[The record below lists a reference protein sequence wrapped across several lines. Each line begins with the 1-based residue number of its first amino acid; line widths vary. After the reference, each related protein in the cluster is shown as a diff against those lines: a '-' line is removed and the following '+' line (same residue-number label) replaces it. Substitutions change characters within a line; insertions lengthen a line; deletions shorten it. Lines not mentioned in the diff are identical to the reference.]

1 MKTKATDS
9 LRKGISK
16 AALLCSLAL
25 IFTPAAASA
34 DPMVSVTDGSTNE
47 YNTDYTIDVPQNM
60 VGTPAVD
67 IGGLNGGTVRF
78 KNNLTINNDTPM
90 GSLMQPQGIQVN
102 LQNTSGNAFVEVLG
116 KAIINT
122 REVAVRADAYNG
134 ASYSAEIR
142 LGDGSEINSAN
153 NVAVSAHRSGL
164 IAVGDGAKITGNSY
178 GATVATIVASSGG
191 KVEIGNDAEIGQT
204 ATNYSANRITLL
216 SYNNAPGFPTGYIR
230 VGDNSRIYSLGT
242 GEGSS
247 AVVTGWVLNLNNVV
261 TAYSGN
267 IEIGKNANISAIG
280 DEAFTVW
287 SRHEDSSI
295 TIGENSLITAS
306 GNDAAAVRAG
316 IRMGYYDYNSAL
328 KYNYIGGGL
337 IDIGEN
343 STVKTTGSDS
353 YGLDSRYNGSHI
365 LLHDNS
371 IISTVGEKAY
381 GATASSGGEIT
392 LGDVFVSTSGK
403 SALGLLAGGY
413 VDTSSGYPSA
423 VDAGVIN
430 ADNGLSVVTTGE
442 NAHGVTAS
450 FGGQVNL
457 GGNINID
464 VDSGKGSY
472 AIGAAGRAAL
482 GSGSAP
488 TVSGSGVFNVKGDIG
503 AVMGGQVDLGMED
516 GSVFTGATRIGTYYD
531 ITDPQAIFPTMD
543 SGLLALWS
551 NAPIYFPYMDQGTSL
566 TLALNGANSVWNVTE
581 DSNLTKLSLD
591 GATVNL
597 AYEAPGSSSTP
608 FKKLTI
614 GNLNESAGTGKGG
627 VFVLRV
633 NDAPGGLVE
642 GDKLHVNGKV
652 NGVHK
657 LFVANNG
664 AANAL
669 GNENVSL
676 VETSDSASDGGSFR
690 LANSAVSTGEAEV
703 VELGAFQYKVSQK
716 DGSDEFGSG
725 RTWYLYGAGAVDPGD
740 KPTPT
745 PPPSSNSA
753 SAAINTFAAN
763 YLLNYAETDTL
774 IRRLGDLRFT
784 EDSSGAWFR
793 AYGGKF
799 ESNSRSFVKEFDM
812 NYGGA
817 QVGYDRKLEKSWL
830 PGGDTYLGLYF
841 GYSKGDLDY
850 RENGYGSG
858 DAENK
863 TLGAYAT
870 YVAKNGFYVDAIIK
884 YVWSKNDFSVYDSQ
898 GTMVTGDDV
907 SLGGFGASLEVGK
920 RFRFKAN
927 ANGGAWYVEPQ
938 AQLSYQRQ
946 GSAYFYANNGLNIGI
961 DDFNSLLGRIGTLI
975 GYETEKTNFYAKVSY
990 VKEFDGDM
998 DIRYGNGTHIAG
1010 ESFGDE
1016 WWVYGIGVTH
1026 QVNQKNSLY
1035 LSLERSSG
1043 GSFTED
1049 WALRGG
1055 WRITF

>member
-1 MKTKATDS
+1 MKTKTTDH
-9 LRKGISK
+9 LRKGLSP
-16 AALLCSLAL
+16 AALLCSFAL
-25 IFTPAAASA
+25 IFTSAAASA
-34 DPMVSVTDGSTNE
+34 DPMVSVTDGGTHE
-47 YNTDYTIDVPQNM
+47 YNTDYTMDVPQNM
-60 VGTPAVD
+60 VGTPAVN

-122 REVAVRADAYNG
+122 REVAVRADAYNS
-134 ASYSAEIR
+134 AAYSTEIR
-142 LGDGSEINSAN
+142 LGDDSEINSAN
-153 NVAVSAHRSGL
+153 NVALSAHRSGL
-164 IAVGDGAKITGNSY
+164 IAVGDGAKITGNAY

-191 KVEIGNDAEIGQT
+191 KVEIGDNAEIGQI
-204 ATNYSANRITLL
+204 ATNYSANRIALL
-216 SYNNAPGFPTGYIR
+216 SYNTTGSLNGYIR

-247 AVVTGWVLNLNNVV
+247 AVVAGYV
-261 TAYSGN
+261 
-267 IEIGKNANISAIG
+267 
-280 DEAFTVW
+280 
-287 SRHEDSSI
+287 SSFM
-295 TIGENSLITAS
+295 N
-306 GNDAAAVRAG
+306 
-316 IRMGYYDYNSAL
+316 
-328 KYNYIGGGL
+328 
-337 IDIGEN
+337 
-343 STVKTTGSDS
+343 
-353 YGLDSRYNGSHI
+353 
-365 LLHDNS
+365 
-371 IISTVGEKAY
+371 TVGEKAY
-381 GATASSGGEIT
+381 GVTASSGGDIT
-392 LGDVFVSTSGK
+392 LGSVSVSTSGK
-403 SALGLLAGGY
+403 SAIGLLAGGY
-413 VDTSSGYPSA
+413 VDTSNGYPSA

-430 ADNGLSVVTTGE
+430 ADNGLTVVTTGE

-503 AVMGGQVDLGMED
+503 AVMGGQVNLSMED

-543 SGLLALWS
+543 SSLLALWS

-566 TLALNGANSVWNVTE
+566 TLALNGANSVWNVTD

-597 AYEAPGSSSTP
+597 AYEAPGSSTTT

-676 VETSDSASDGGSFR
+676 VETSDTASDGGSFR

-784 EDSSGAWFR
+784 ENNSGAWFR

-799 ESNSRSFVKEFDM
+799 KSNSRSFVKEFDM

-817 QVGYDRKLEKSWL
+817 QLGYDRKLEKSWL
-830 PGGDTYLGLYF
+830 PGGDTYLGVYF

-907 SLGGFGASLEVGK
+907 SLGGFGASIEVGK

-927 ANGGAWYVEPQ
+927 KDGGAWYVEPQ

-946 GSAYFYANNGLNIGI
+946 GSAYFTANNGLNIGI

-998 DIRYGNGTHIAG
+998 DIRYGNGTRIAG

-1026 QVNQKNSLY
+1026 QVNQRNSLY

-1055 WRITF
+1055 

>member
-1 MKTKATDS
+1 MKTKTTDR
-9 LRKGISK
+9 LRKGISP

-34 DPMVSVTDGSTNE
+34 DPMVSVTDGSTQE
-47 YNTDYTIDVPQNM
+47 YDTNYAIDVPQNM
-60 VGTPAVD
+60 VGTPAVYV
-67 IGGLNGGTVRF
+67 GGLNGGTVRF

-90 GSLMQPQGIQVN
+90 GSLMQPQGIQVK
-102 LQNTSGNAFVEVLG
+102 LQSTSGNTIVEVLG
-116 KAIINT
+116 KALINT
-122 REVAVRADAYNG
+122 REVAVNADAYN
-134 ASYSAEIR
+134 SDTYSAEVR

-153 NVAVSAHRSGL
+153 NVALSAHRSGL

-178 GATVATIVASSGG
+178 GATSATIVASAGG
-191 KVEIGNDAEIGQT
+191 KVEVGDNAEIGQVGGT
-204 ATNYSANRITLL
+204 TDYTTNRIALL
-216 SYNNAPGFPTGYIR
+216 SYNSTPGSPKGYIR
-230 VGDNSRIYSLGT
+230 VGDNSRIYSLGA

-247 AVVTGWVLNLNNVV
+247 AVAAGYIFSFMNTVTI
-261 TAYSGN
+261 YDGN
-267 IEIGKNANISAIG
+267 IEIGKNVNISAAG
-280 DEAFTVW
+280 DGAFTVW

-295 TIGENSLITAS
+295 MIGENSLITAS
-306 GNDAAAVRAG
+306 GNDAAAVRSG
-316 IRMGYYDYNSAL
+316 IRIGYYDPGLMY
-328 KYNYIGGGL
+328 KYVGGGL
-337 IDIGEN
+337 IEIGTG
-343 STVKTTGSDS
+343 STVKTTGDGS

-371 IISTVGEKAY
+371 LISTEGEKAY
-381 GATASSGGEIT
+381 GVTASSGGEIS
-392 LGDVFVSTSGK
+392 LGDVLVSTSGK

-413 VDTSSGYPSA
+413 VDTSNGYPSA

-503 AVMGGQVDLGMED
+503 AVMGGQVNLSMED

-543 SGLLALWS
+543 SSLLALWS

-566 TLALNGANSVWNVTE
+566 TLALSGANSVWNVTD

-642 GDKLHVNGKV
+642 GDKLHVDGKV

-676 VETSDSASDGGSFR
+676 VETSDTASDGGSFR

-716 DGSDEFGSG
+716 EGSDEFGSG

-740 KPTPT
+740 KPTP
-745 PPPSSNSA
+745 PPSSNPA

-817 QVGYDRKLEKSWL
+817 QLGYDRKLEKSWL
-830 PGGDTYLGLYF
+830 PGGDTYLGVYF

-907 SLGGFGASLEVGK
+907 SLGGFGASIEVGK

-927 ANGGAWYVEPQ
+927 KDGGAWYVEPQ

-946 GSAYFYANNGLNIGI
+946 GSAYFTANNGLNIGI

-998 DIRYGNGTHIAG
+998 DIRYGNGTRIAG

-1026 QVNQKNSLY
+1026 QVNQRNSLY

-1055 WRITF
+1055 

>member
-1 MKTKATDS
+1 MKTKTTDR
-9 LRKGISK
+9 LRKGISP

-34 DPMVSVTDGSTNE
+34 DPMVSVTDGSTQE
-47 YNTDYTIDVPQNM
+47 YDTNYAIDVPQNM
-60 VGTPAVD
+60 VGTPAVYV
-67 IGGLNGGTVRF
+67 GGLNGGTVRF

-90 GSLMQPQGIQVN
+90 GSLMQPQGIQVK
-102 LQNTSGNAFVEVLG
+102 LQSTSGNTIVEVLG
-116 KAIINT
+116 KALINT
-122 REVAVRADAYNG
+122 REVAVNADAYN
-134 ASYSAEIR
+134 SDTYSAEVR

-153 NVAVSAHRSGL
+153 NVALSAHRSGL
-164 IAVGDGAKITGNSY
+164 IAVGDGAKITGNAY

-191 KVEIGNDAEIGQT
+191 KVEIGDNAEIGQI
-204 ATNYSANRITLL
+204 ATNYSANRIALL
-216 SYNNAPGFPTGYIR
+216 SYNTTGSLNGYIR

-247 AVVTGWVLNLNNVV
+247 AVVAGYVSSFMNTV
-261 TAYSGN
+261 TIYDGN
-267 IEIGKNANISAIG
+267 IEIGKNADISAAG
-280 DEAFTVW
+280 DGAFTVW

-295 TIGENSLITAS
+295 KIGENSLITAS
-306 GNDAAAVRAG
+306 GNDAAAVRSG
-316 IRMGYYDYNSAL
+316 IRIGYYDPGLMY
-328 KYNYIGGGL
+328 KYVGGGL
-337 IDIGEN
+337 IEIGAG
-343 STVKTTGSDS
+343 STVKTTGDGS

-365 LLHDNS
+365 SLHDNS
-371 IISTVGEKAY
+371 TISTVGEKAY
-381 GATASSGGEIT
+381 GVTASSGGDIT
-392 LGDVFVSTSGK
+392 LGSVSVSTSGK
-403 SALGLLAGGY
+403 SAIGLLAGGY
-413 VDTSSGYPSA
+413 VDTSNGYPSA

-430 ADNGLSVVTTGE
+430 ADNGLTVVTTGE

-488 TVSGSGVFNVKGDIG
+488 TVSGSGVFDVKGDIG
-503 AVMGGQVDLGMED
+503 AVMGGQVNLGMED

-543 SGLLALWS
+543 SSLLALWS

-597 AYEAPGSSSTP
+597 AYEAPGNSSTP

-642 GDKLHVNGKV
+642 GDKLHVDGKV

-676 VETSDSASDGGSFR
+676 VETSDTASDGGSFR

-716 DGSDEFGSG
+716 EGSDEFGSG

-740 KPTPT
+740 KPTP
-745 PPPSSNSA
+745 PPSSNPA

-817 QVGYDRKLEKSWL
+817 QLGYDRKLEKSWL

-907 SLGGFGASLEVGK
+907 SLGGFGASLEIGK

-927 ANGGAWYVEPQ
+927 VGGGAWYVEPQ

-946 GSAYFYANNGLNIGI
+946 GSAYFTANNGLNIGI

-998 DIRYGNGTHIAG
+998 DIRYGNGTRIAG

-1026 QVNQKNSLY
+1026 QVNQRNSLY

>member
-1 MKTKATDS
+1 MKTKTTDR
-9 LRKGISK
+9 LRKGISP

-34 DPMVSVTDGSTNE
+34 DPMVSVTDGSTQE
-47 YNTDYTIDVPQNM
+47 YDTNYAIDVPQNM
-60 VGTPAVD
+60 VGTPAVYV
-67 IGGLNGGTVRF
+67 GGLNGGTVRF

-90 GSLMQPQGIQVN
+90 GSLMQPQGIQVK
-102 LQNTSGNAFVEVLG
+102 LQSTSGNTIVEVLG
-116 KAIINT
+116 KALINT
-122 REVAVRADAYNG
+122 REVAVNADAYN
-134 ASYSAEIR
+134 SDTYSAEVR

-153 NVAVSAHRSGL
+153 NVALSAHRSGL
-164 IAVGDGAKITGNSY
+164 IAVGDGAKITGNAY

-191 KVEIGNDAEIGQT
+191 KVEIGDNAEIGQI
-204 ATNYSANRITLL
+204 ATNYSANRIALL
-216 SYNNAPGFPTGYIR
+216 SYNTTGSLNGYIR

-247 AVVTGWVLNLNNVV
+247 AVVAGYVSSFMNTV
-261 TAYSGN
+261 TIYDGN
-267 IEIGKNANISAIG
+267 IEIGKNADISAAG
-280 DEAFTVW
+280 DGAFTVW

-295 TIGENSLITAS
+295 KIGENSLITAS
-306 GNDAAAVRAG
+306 GNDAAAVRSG
-316 IRMGYYDYNSAL
+316 IRIGYYDPGLMY
-328 KYNYIGGGL
+328 KYVGGGL
-337 IDIGEN
+337 IEIGAG
-343 STVKTTGSDS
+343 STVKTTGDGS

-365 LLHDNS
+365 SLHDNS
-371 IISTVGEKAY
+371 TISTVGEKAY
-381 GATASSGGEIT
+381 GVTASSGGDIT
-392 LGDVFVSTSGK
+392 LGSVSVSTSGK
-403 SALGLLAGGY
+403 SAIGLLAGGY
-413 VDTSSGYPSA
+413 VDTSNGYPSA

-430 ADNGLSVVTTGE
+430 ADNGLTVVTTGE

-503 AVMGGQVDLGMED
+503 AVMGGQVNLSMED

-543 SGLLALWS
+543 SSLLALWS

-566 TLALNGANSVWNVTE
+566 TLALNGANSVWNVTD

-597 AYEAPGSSSTP
+597 AYEAPGSSTTT

-676 VETSDSASDGGSFR
+676 VETSDTASDGGSFR

-784 EDSSGAWFR
+784 ENNSGAWFR

-799 ESNSRSFVKEFDM
+799 KSNSRSFVKEFDM

-817 QVGYDRKLEKSWL
+817 QLGYDRKLEKSWL
-830 PGGDTYLGLYF
+830 PGGDTYLGVYF

-907 SLGGFGASLEVGK
+907 SLGGFGASIEVGK

-927 ANGGAWYVEPQ
+927 KDGGAWYVEPQ

-946 GSAYFYANNGLNIGI
+946 GSAYFTANNGLNIGI

-998 DIRYGNGTHIAG
+998 DIRYGNGTRIAG

-1026 QVNQKNSLY
+1026 QVNQRNSLY

-1055 WRITF
+1055 

>member
-1 MKTKATDS
+1 MKTKTTDR
-9 LRKGISK
+9 LRKGISP

-34 DPMVSVTDGSTNE
+34 DPMVSVTDGGTHE

-60 VGTPAVD
+60 VGTPAVYV
-67 IGGLNGGTVRF
+67 GGLNGGTARF

-116 KAIINT
+116 KALVNT
-122 REVAVRADAYNG
+122 REVAVRADAYNS
-134 ASYSAEIR
+134 AAYSAEIR

-191 KVEIGNDAEIGQT
+191 RVEIGNNAEIGQI
-204 ATNYSANRITLL
+204 ATNYSANRIALL
-216 SYNNAPGFPTGYIR
+216 SYNTTGSPNGYVR

-247 AVVTGWVLNLNNVV
+247 AVVAGYLIASNP
-261 TAYSGN
+261 AYSGN

-280 DEAFTVW
+280 DGAFTVW
-287 SRHEDSSI
+287 SLQEDSSI
-295 TIGENSLITAS
+295 TIGDGSIITAT
-306 GNDAAAVRAG
+306 GNSAAAVRSG
-316 IRMGYYDYNSAL
+316 LNMGTGSQN
-328 KYNYIGGGL
+328 KIGGGL
-337 IDIGEN
+337 IEIGAG

-371 IISTVGEKAY
+371 LISTEGEKAY
-381 GATASSGGEIT
+381 GVTASSGGEIS
-392 LGDVFVSTSGK
+392 LGDVLVSTSGK

-430 ADNGLSVVTTGE
+430 ADNGLTVVTTGE

-503 AVMGGQVDLGMED
+503 AVMGGQVNLSMED

-543 SGLLALWS
+543 SSLLALWS

-566 TLALNGANSVWNVTE
+566 TLALNGANSVWNVTD

-597 AYEAPGSSSTP
+597 AYEAPGSSTTT

-676 VETSDSASDGGSFR
+676 VETSDTASDGGSFR

-784 EDSSGAWFR
+784 ENNSGAWFR

-799 ESNSRSFVKEFDM
+799 KSNSRSFVKEFDM

-817 QVGYDRKLEKSWL
+817 QLGYDRKLEKSWL
-830 PGGDTYLGLYF
+830 PGGDTYLGVYF

-858 DAENK
+858 NAENK

-907 SLGGFGASLEVGK
+907 SLGGFGASIEVGK

-927 ANGGAWYVEPQ
+927 KDGGAWYVEPQ

-946 GSAYFYANNGLNIGI
+946 GSAYFTANNGLNIGI

-998 DIRYGNGTHIAG
+998 DIRYGNGTRIAG

-1026 QVNQKNSLY
+1026 QVNQRNSLY

-1055 WRITF
+1055 

>member
-1 MKTKATDS
+1 MKTKTTDH
-9 LRKGISK
+9 LRKGLSP
-16 AALLCSLAL
+16 AALLCSFAL
-25 IFTPAAASA
+25 IFTSAAASA
-34 DPMVSVTDGSTNE
+34 DPMVSVTDGGTHE
-47 YNTDYTIDVPQNM
+47 YNTDYTMDVPQNM
-60 VGTPAVD
+60 VGTPAVN

-122 REVAVRADAYNG
+122 REVAVRADAYNS
-134 ASYSAEIR
+134 AAYSTEIR
-142 LGDGSEINSAN
+142 LGDDSEINSAN
-153 NVAVSAHRSGL
+153 NVALSAHRSGL
-164 IAVGDGAKITGNSY
+164 IAVGDGAKITGNAY

-191 KVEIGNDAEIGQT
+191 KVEIGDNAEIGQI
-204 ATNYSANRITLL
+204 ATNYSANRIALL
-216 SYNNAPGFPTGYIR
+216 SYNTTGSLNGYIR

-247 AVVTGWVLNLNNVV
+247 AVVAGYVSSFMNTV
-261 TAYSGN
+261 TIYDGN
-267 IEIGKNANISAIG
+267 IEIGKNADISAAG
-280 DEAFTVW
+280 DGAFTVW

-295 TIGENSLITAS
+295 KIGENSLITAS
-306 GNDAAAVRAG
+306 GNDAAAVRSG
-316 IRMGYYDYNSAL
+316 IRIGYYDPGLMY
-328 KYNYIGGGL
+328 KYVGGGL
-337 IDIGEN
+337 IEIGAG
-343 STVKTTGSDS
+343 STVKTTGDGS

-365 LLHDNS
+365 SLHDNS
-371 IISTVGEKAY
+371 TISTVGEKAY
-381 GATASSGGEIT
+381 GVTASSGGDIT
-392 LGDVFVSTSGK
+392 LGSVSVSTSGK
-403 SALGLLAGGY
+403 SAIGLLAGGY
-413 VDTSSGYPSA
+413 VDTSNGYPSA

-430 ADNGLSVVTTGE
+430 ADNGLTVVTTGE

-464 VDSGKGSY
+464 
-472 AIGAAGRAAL
+472 GAAGRAAL

-503 AVMGGQVDLGMED
+503 AVMGGQVNLSMED

-543 SGLLALWS
+543 SSLLALWS

-566 TLALNGANSVWNVTE
+566 TLALNGANSVWNVTD

-597 AYEAPGSSSTP
+597 AYEAPGSSTTT

-676 VETSDSASDGGSFR
+676 VETSDTASDGGSFR

-716 DGSDEFGSG
+716 DGSD
-725 RTWYLYGAGAVDPGD
+725 VDPGD

-784 EDSSGAWFR
+784 ENNSGAWFR

-799 ESNSRSFVKEFDM
+799 KSNSRSFVKEFDM

-817 QVGYDRKLEKSWL
+817 QLGYDRKLEKSWL
-830 PGGDTYLGLYF
+830 PGGDTYLGVYF

-907 SLGGFGASLEVGK
+907 SLGGFGASIEVGK

-927 ANGGAWYVEPQ
+927 KDGGAWYVEPQ

-946 GSAYFYANNGLNIGI
+946 GSAYFTANNGLNIGI

-998 DIRYGNGTHIAG
+998 DIRYGNGTRIAG

-1026 QVNQKNSLY
+1026 QVNQRNSLY

-1055 WRITF
+1055 

>member
-1 MKTKATDS
+1 
-9 LRKGISK
+9 
-16 AALLCSLAL
+16 
-25 IFTPAAASA
+25 
-34 DPMVSVTDGSTNE
+34 
-47 YNTDYTIDVPQNM
+47 M
-60 VGTPAVD
+60 VGTPAVN

-102 LQNTSGNAFVEVLG
+102 LQNTNGNAFVEVLG
-116 KAIINT
+116 KALINT
-122 REVAVRADAYNG
+122 REVAVNADAYNN
-134 ASYSAEIR
+134 AAYSAEVR
-142 LGDGSEINSAN
+142 L
-153 NVAVSAHRSGL
+153 
-164 IAVGDGAKITGNSY
+164 GDGAKITGNAY

-191 KVEIGNDAEIGQT
+191 KVEIGDNAEIGQI
-204 ATNYSANRITLL
+204 ATNYSANRIALL
-216 SYNNAPGFPTGYIR
+216 SYNTTGSLNGYIR

-247 AVVTGWVLNLNNVV
+247 AVVAGYLIAPNP
-261 TAYSGN
+261 AYSGN
-267 IEIGKNANISAIG
+267 IEIGKNADISAVG
-280 DEAFTVW
+280 DGAFTVW
-287 SRHEDSSI
+287 SRQEDSSI
-295 TIGENSLITAS
+295 TIGDDSTITAS
-306 GNDAAAVRAG
+306 GNDAAAVRSG
-316 IRMGYYDYNSAL
+316 LNMGTGSQN
-328 KYNYIGGGL
+328 KIGGGL
-337 IDIGEN
+337 IEIGEYAAI
-343 STVKTTGSDS
+343 KTTGSDS
-353 YGLDSRYNGSHI
+353 YGLDSRYNCSHI

-371 IISTVGEKAY
+371 IISTVGDK
-381 GATASSGGEIT
+381 
-392 LGDVFVSTSGK
+392 
-403 SALGLLAGGY
+403 
-413 VDTSSGYPSA
+413 
-423 VDAGVIN
+423 
-430 ADNGLSVVTTGE
+430 
-442 NAHGVTAS
+442 
-450 FGGQVNL
+450 
-457 GGNINID
+457 
-464 VDSGKGSY
+464 

-482 GSGSAP
+482 GSGASP
-488 TVSGSGVFNVKGDIG
+488 TVSGSGVFNVRGDIG

-543 SGLLALWS
+543 SSLLALWS

-591 GATVNL
+591 GVTVNL

-676 VETSDSASDGGSFR
+676 VETSETASDGGSFR

-716 DGSDEFGSG
+716 EGSDEFGSG
-725 RTWYLYGAGAVDPGD
+725 RTWYLYGAGKVG
-740 KPTPT
+740 PTPN
-745 PPPSSNSA
+745 SSNPA

-763 YLLNYAETDTL
+763 YLLNYAETDNL

-817 QVGYDRKLEKSWL
+817 QLGYDRKLEKSWL

-870 YVAKNGFYVDAIIK
+870 YVAKNGFYVDAITK

-898 GTMVTGDDV
+898 GTMVTGDDM
-907 SLGGFGASLEVGK
+907 SLGGFGASLEIGK
-920 RFRFKAN
+920 RFRFKTN
-927 ANGGAWYVEPQ
+927 AGGGAWYVEPQ

-946 GSAYFYANNGLNIGI
+946 GGAYFTANNGLNIGI

-975 GYETEKTNFYAKVSY
+975 GYETEKTNFYAKVS
-990 VKEFDGDM
+990 
-998 DIRYGNGTHIAG
+998 
-1010 ESFGDE
+1010 
-1016 WWVYGIGVTH
+1016 
-1026 QVNQKNSLY
+1026 
-1035 LSLERSSG
+1035 
-1043 GSFTED
+1043 
-1049 WALRGG
+1049 
-1055 WRITF
+1055 

>member
-1 MKTKATDS
+1 MKRKTTDR
-9 LRKGISK
+9 LHKGISPT
-16 AALLCSLAL
+16 ALLCSLAL
-25 IFTPAAASA
+25 MFTPAPASA
-34 DPMVSVTDGSTNE
+34 DPMISVTDGSTNE

-60 VGTPAVD
+60 AGTPAVM
-67 IGGLNGGTVRF
+67 IGGSSGGSLTFRQR
-78 KNNLTINNDTPM
+78 LTINNTTQISSPA
-90 GSLMQPQGIQVN
+90 QAQGIEIN
-102 LQNTSGNAFVEVLG
+102 LQNTQENGGNVTVNGAAVINTWG
-116 KAIINT
+116 KA
-122 REVAVRADAYNG
+122 VFADAFDKPYN
-134 ASYSAEIR
+134 ADII
-142 LGDGSEINSAN
+142 LGNGSIINSAEG
-153 NVAVSAHRSGL
+153 VALHAHRNGLISIGDNSFVTGKTYGVSAGAIVASAGGRVE
-164 IAVGDGAKITGNSY
+164 IGDGATLGQVSDTSNST
-178 GATVATIVASSGG
+178 TVFTYNSPG
-191 KVEIGNDAEIGQT
+191 
-204 ATNYSANRITLL
+204 SAAGYVRI
-216 SYNNAPGFPTGYIR
+216 
-230 VGDNSRIYSLGT
+230 GDNSRIYSLGT
-242 GEGSS
+242 GLRSS
-247 AVVTGWVLNLNNVV
+247 AL
-261 TAYSGN
+261 TAGYLSAPNSTYSGT
-267 IEIGKNANISAIG
+267 IEVGKNADIFTIG
-280 DEAFTVW
+280 QGAFTVW
-287 SRHEDSSI
+287 SCLEYSSI
-295 TIGENSLITAS
+295 TIGAESTITAS
-306 GNDAAAVRAG
+306 GNDAVAVLSGVHQDAG
-316 IRMGYYDYNSAL
+316 TQ
-328 KYNYIGGGL
+328 KKVGGGL
-337 IDIGEN
+337 IEIGAG
-343 STVKTTGSDS
+343 STVKTTGNGS
-353 YGLDSRYNGSHI
+353 YGLESRYNGSHI
-365 LLHDNS
+365 LMHNGSKIITEGDN
-371 IISTVGEKAY
+371 TY
-381 GATASSGGEIT
+381 GVTASSGGDIT
-392 LGDVFVSTSGK
+392 LGNVSVSTSGK
-403 SALGLLAGGY
+403 NALGLLAGGY

-450 FGGQVNL
+450 FGGRVIL

-464 VDSGKGSY
+464 VDSSKGSY

-482 GSGSAP
+482 GSGFSP

-566 TLALNGANSVWNVTE
+566 TLALSGANSVWNVTD

-642 GDKLHVNGKV
+642 GDKLHVDGKV

-676 VETSDSASDGGSFR
+676 VETSDTASDGGSFR

-740 KPTPT
+740 KPTP
-745 PPPSSNSA
+745 PPSSNPA

-817 QVGYDRKLEKSWL
+817 QLGYDRKLEKSWL

-907 SLGGFGASLEVGK
+907 SLGGFGASLEIGK

-927 ANGGAWYVEPQ
+927 AGGGAWYVEPQ

-946 GSAYFYANNGLNIGI
+946 GSAYFTANNGLNIGI

-998 DIRYGNGTHIAG
+998 DIRYGNGTRIAG

-1026 QVNQKNSLY
+1026 QVNQRNSLY

>member
-1 MKTKATDS
+1 MKTKTTDR
-9 LRKGISK
+9 LRKGISP

-34 DPMVSVTDGSTNE
+34 DPMVSVTDGGTHE

-60 VGTPAVD
+60 VGTPAVYV
-67 IGGLNGGTVRF
+67 GGLNGGTARF
-78 KNNLTINNDTPM
+78 KNNLTINNDTPT

-116 KAIINT
+116 KALVNT
-122 REVAVRADAYNG
+122 REVAVRADAYNS
-134 ASYSAEIR
+134 AAYSAEIR

-164 IAVGDGAKITGNSY
+164 IAIGDGAKITGNSY

-191 KVEIGNDAEIGQT
+191 RVEIGNNAEIGQI
-204 ATNYSANRITLL
+204 ATNYSANRIALL
-216 SYNNAPGFPTGYIR
+216 SYNTTGSPNGYVR

-247 AVVTGWVLNLNNVV
+247 AVVAGYLIASNP
-261 TAYSGN
+261 AYSGN

-280 DEAFTVW
+280 DGAFTVW
-287 SRHEDSSI
+287 SLQEDSSI
-295 TIGENSLITAS
+295 TIGDGSIITAT
-306 GNDAAAVRAG
+306 GNSAAAVRSG
-316 IRMGYYDYNSAL
+316 LNMGTGSQN
-328 KYNYIGGGL
+328 KIGGGL
-337 IDIGEN
+337 IEIGAG

-371 IISTVGEKAY
+371 LISTEGEKAY
-381 GATASSGGEIT
+381 GVTASSGGEIS
-392 LGDVFVSTSGK
+392 LGDVLVSTSGK

-430 ADNGLSVVTTGE
+430 ADNGLTVVTTGE

-503 AVMGGQVDLGMED
+503 AVMGGQVNLSMED

-543 SGLLALWS
+543 SSLLALWS

-566 TLALNGANSVWNVTE
+566 TLALNGANSVWNVTD

-597 AYEAPGSSSTP
+597 AYEAPGSSTTT

-676 VETSDSASDGGSFR
+676 VETSDTASDGGSFR

-784 EDSSGAWFR
+784 ENNSGAWFR

-799 ESNSRSFVKEFDM
+799 KSNSRSFVKEFDM

-817 QVGYDRKLEKSWL
+817 QLGYDRKLEKSWL
-830 PGGDTYLGLYF
+830 PGGDTYLGVYF

-907 SLGGFGASLEVGK
+907 SLGGFGASIEVGK

-927 ANGGAWYVEPQ
+927 KDGGAWYVEPQ

-946 GSAYFYANNGLNIGI
+946 GSAYFTANNGLNIGI

-998 DIRYGNGTHIAG
+998 DIRYGNGTRIAG

-1026 QVNQKNSLY
+1026 QVNQRNSLY

-1055 WRITF
+1055 

>member
-1 MKTKATDS
+1 MKTKTTDR
-9 LRKGISK
+9 LRKGISP

-34 DPMVSVTDGSTNE
+34 DPMVSVTDGSTQE
-47 YNTDYTIDVPQNM
+47 YDTNYAIDVPQNM
-60 VGTPAVD
+60 VGTPAVYV
-67 IGGLNGGTVRF
+67 GGLNGGTVRF

-90 GSLMQPQGIQVN
+90 GSLMQPQGIQVK
-102 LQNTSGNAFVEVLG
+102 LQSTSGNTIVEVLG
-116 KAIINT
+116 KALINT
-122 REVAVRADAYNG
+122 REVAVNADAYN
-134 ASYSAEIR
+134 SDTYSAEVR

-153 NVAVSAHRSGL
+153 NVALSAHRSGL
-164 IAVGDGAKITGNSY
+164 IAVGDGAKITGNAY

-191 KVEIGNDAEIGQT
+191 KVEIGDNAEIGQI
-204 ATNYSANRITLL
+204 ATNYSANRIALL
-216 SYNNAPGFPTGYIR
+216 SYNTTGSLNGYIR

-247 AVVTGWVLNLNNVV
+247 AVVAGYVSSFMNTV
-261 TAYSGN
+261 TIYDGN
-267 IEIGKNANISAIG
+267 IEIGKNADISAAG
-280 DEAFTVW
+280 DGAFTVW

-295 TIGENSLITAS
+295 KIGENSLITAS
-306 GNDAAAVRAG
+306 GNDAAAVRSG
-316 IRMGYYDYNSAL
+316 IRIGYYDPGLMY
-328 KYNYIGGGL
+328 KYVGGGL
-337 IDIGEN
+337 IEIGAG
-343 STVKTTGSDS
+343 STVKTTGDGS

-365 LLHDNS
+365 SLHDNS
-371 IISTVGEKAY
+371 TISTVGEKAY
-381 GATASSGGEIT
+381 GVTASSGGDIT
-392 LGDVFVSTSGK
+392 LGSVSVSTSGK
-403 SALGLLAGGY
+403 SAIGLLAGGY
-413 VDTSSGYPSA
+413 VDTSNGYPSA

-430 ADNGLSVVTTGE
+430 ADNGLTVVTTGE

-488 TVSGSGVFNVKGDIG
+488 TVSGSGVFDVKGDIG
-503 AVMGGQVDLGMED
+503 AVMGGQVNLSMED

-543 SGLLALWS
+543 SSLLALWS

-597 AYEAPGSSSTP
+597 AYEAPGNSSTP

-642 GDKLHVNGKV
+642 GDKLHVDGKV

-676 VETSDSASDGGSFR
+676 VETSDTASDGGSFR

-716 DGSDEFGSG
+716 EGSDEFGSG

-740 KPTPT
+740 KPTP
-745 PPPSSNSA
+745 PPSSNPA

-817 QVGYDRKLEKSWL
+817 QLGYDRKLEKSWL

-907 SLGGFGASLEVGK
+907 SLGGFGASLEIGK

-927 ANGGAWYVEPQ
+927 VGGGAWYVEPQ

-946 GSAYFYANNGLNIGI
+946 GSAYFTANNGLNIGI

-998 DIRYGNGTHIAG
+998 DIRYGNGTRIAG

-1026 QVNQKNSLY
+1026 QVNQRNSLY

>member
-1 MKTKATDS
+1 MKTKTTDR
-9 LRKGISK
+9 LRKGISP

-34 DPMVSVTDGSTNE
+34 DPMVSVTDGGTHE

-60 VGTPAVD
+60 VGTPAVYV
-67 IGGLNGGTVRF
+67 GGLNGGTARF

-102 LQNTSGNAFVEVLG
+102 LQNTSGNAFVEILG
-116 KAIINT
+116 KALVNT
-122 REVAVRADAYNG
+122 REVAVRADAYNS
-134 ASYSAEIR
+134 AAYSAEIR
-142 LGDGSEINSAN
+142 LGDGSEINSTN
-153 NVAVSAHRSGL
+153 NVALSAHRSGL
-164 IAVGDGAKITGNSY
+164 IAVGDGSKITGNSY

-191 KVEIGNDAEIGQT
+191 KVEIGNGAEIGQT
-204 ATNYSANRITLL
+204 ATNYSANRIALL
-216 SYNNAPGFPTGYIR
+216 SYNTTGSPNGYIR

-247 AVVTGWVLNLNNVV
+247 AVVAGYLIASNP
-261 TAYSGN
+261 AYSGN

-280 DEAFTVW
+280 DGAFTVW
-287 SRHEDSSI
+287 SLQEDSSI
-295 TIGENSLITAS
+295 TIGDGSIITAT
-306 GNDAAAVRAG
+306 GNSAAAVRSG
-316 IRMGYYDYNSAL
+316 LNMGTGSQN
-328 KYNYIGGGL
+328 KIGGGL
-337 IDIGEN
+337 IEIGAG

-365 LLHDNS
+365 SLHDNS
-371 IISTVGEKAY
+371 LISTEGEKAY
-381 GATASSGGEIT
+381 GVTASSGGEIS
-392 LGDVFVSTSGK
+392 LGDVLVSTSGK

-413 VDTSSGYPSA
+413 VDTSGGYPSA

-430 ADNGLSVVTTGE
+430 ANNGLSVVTTGE

-464 VDSGKGSY
+464 VDSSKGSY

-482 GSGSAP
+482 GSGSSP
-488 TVSGSGVFNVKGDIG
+488 TVFGSGVFNVRGDIG
-503 AVMGGQVDLGMED
+503 VVMGGQVDLGMED

-531 ITDPQAIFPTMD
+531 ITDPQAIFPMMD
-543 SGLLALWS
+543 SSLLALWS

-566 TLALNGANSVWNVTE
+566 TLALNGAISVWNVTE

-597 AYEAPGSSSTP
+597 AYEAPGSSATP

-614 GNLNESAGTGKGG
+614 GNLNEGSSTEKGG

-642 GDKLHVNGKV
+642 GDKLHVDGKV

-676 VETSDSASDGGSFR
+676 VETSDTASDGGSFR

-716 DGSDEFGSG
+716 EGSDEFGSG

-740 KPTPT
+740 KPTP
-745 PPPSSNSA
+745 PPSSNPA

-817 QVGYDRKLEKSWL
+817 QLGYDRKLEKSWL

-907 SLGGFGASLEVGK
+907 SLGGFGASLEIGK

-927 ANGGAWYVEPQ
+927 ASGGAWYVEPQ

-946 GSAYFYANNGLNIGI
+946 GSAYFTANNGLNIGI

-998 DIRYGNGTHIAG
+998 DIRYGNGTRIAG

-1026 QVNQKNSLY
+1026 QVNQRNSLY

>member
-1 MKTKATDS
+1 MKTKTTDRV
-9 LRKGISK
+9 RKGISP

-34 DPMVSVTDGSTNE
+34 DPMVSVTDGGTHE

-60 VGTPAVD
+60 VGTPAVYV
-67 IGGLNGGTVRF
+67 GGLNGGTARF

-116 KAIINT
+116 KALVNT
-122 REVAVRADAYNG
+122 REVAVRADAYNS
-134 ASYSAEIR
+134 AAYSAEIR
-142 LGDGSEINSAN
+142 LGGGSEINSTN
-153 NVAVSAHRSGL
+153 NVALSAHRSGL

-191 KVEIGNDAEIGQT
+191 RVEIGNNAEIGQI
-204 ATNYSANRITLL
+204 ATNYSANRIALL
-216 SYNNAPGFPTGYIR
+216 SYNTPGSPKGYVR
-230 VGDNSRIYSLGT
+230 VGDNSRIYSLGA

-247 AVVTGWVLNLNNVV
+247 AVVAGYLIASNP
-261 TAYSGN
+261 AYSGN

-280 DEAFTVW
+280 DGAFTVW
-287 SRHEDSSI
+287 SLQEDSSI
-295 TIGENSLITAS
+295 TIGDGSIITAT
-306 GNDAAAVRAG
+306 GNSAAAVRSG
-316 IRMGYYDYNSAL
+316 LNMGTGSQN
-328 KYNYIGGGL
+328 KIGGGL
-337 IDIGEN
+337 IEIGAG

-365 LLHDNS
+365 SLHDNS
-371 IISTVGEKAY
+371 LISTKGEKAY
-381 GATASSGGEIT
+381 GVTASSGGEIS
-392 LGDVFVSTSGK
+392 LGDVLVSTSGK

-450 FGGQVNL
+450 FGGRVIL

-464 VDSGKGSY
+464 VDSSKGSY

-482 GSGSAP
+482 GSGFSP

-516 GSVFTGATRIGTYYD
+516 GSVFTGATRIGTFYD

-566 TLALNGANSVWNVTE
+566 TLALSGANSVWNVTD

-642 GDKLHVNGKV
+642 GDKLHVDGKV

-676 VETSDSASDGGSFR
+676 VETSDTASDGGSFR

-703 VELGAFQYKVSQK
+703 VELGAFEYKVSLQ
-716 DGSDEFGSG
+716 DGSDE
-725 RTWYLYGAGAVDPGD
+725 
-740 KPTPT
+740 
-745 PPPSSNSA
+745 
-753 SAAINTFAAN
+753 
-763 YLLNYAETDTL
+763 
-774 IRRLGDLRFT
+774 
-784 EDSSGAWFR
+784 
-793 AYGGKF
+793 
-799 ESNSRSFVKEFDM
+799 
-812 NYGGA
+812 
-817 QVGYDRKLEKSWL
+817 
-830 PGGDTYLGLYF
+830 
-841 GYSKGDLDY
+841 
-850 RENGYGSG
+850 
-858 DAENK
+858 
-863 TLGAYAT
+863 
-870 YVAKNGFYVDAIIK
+870 
-884 YVWSKNDFSVYDSQ
+884 
-898 GTMVTGDDV
+898 
-907 SLGGFGASLEVGK
+907 
-920 RFRFKAN
+920 
-927 ANGGAWYVEPQ
+927 
-938 AQLSYQRQ
+938 
-946 GSAYFYANNGLNIGI
+946 
-961 DDFNSLLGRIGTLI
+961 
-975 GYETEKTNFYAKVSY
+975 
-990 VKEFDGDM
+990 
-998 DIRYGNGTHIAG
+998 
-1010 ESFGDE
+1010 
-1016 WWVYGIGVTH
+1016 
-1026 QVNQKNSLY
+1026 
-1035 LSLERSSG
+1035 
-1043 GSFTED
+1043 
-1049 WALRGG
+1049 
-1055 WRITF
+1055 

>member
-1 MKTKATDS
+1 MKTKTTDR
-9 LRKGISK
+9 LRKGISP

-34 DPMVSVTDGSTNE
+34 DPMVSVTDGGTHE

-60 VGTPAVD
+60 VGTPAVYV
-67 IGGLNGGTVRF
+67 GGLNGGTARF

-116 KAIINT
+116 KALVNT
-122 REVAVRADAYNG
+122 REVAVRADAYNS
-134 ASYSAEIR
+134 AAYSAEIR

-191 KVEIGNDAEIGQT
+191 RVEIGNNAEIGQI
-204 ATNYSANRITLL
+204 ATNYSANRIALL
-216 SYNNAPGFPTGYIR
+216 SYNTTGSPNGYVR

-247 AVVTGWVLNLNNVV
+247 AVVAGYLIASNP
-261 TAYSGN
+261 AYSGN

-280 DEAFTVW
+280 DGAFTVW
-287 SRHEDSSI
+287 SLQEDSSI
-295 TIGENSLITAS
+295 TIGDGSIITAT
-306 GNDAAAVRAG
+306 GNSAAAVRSG
-316 IRMGYYDYNSAL
+316 LNMGTGSQN
-328 KYNYIGGGL
+328 KIGGGL
-337 IDIGEN
+337 IEIGAG

-371 IISTVGEKAY
+371 LISTEGEKAY
-381 GATASSGGEIT
+381 GVTASSGGEIS
-392 LGDVFVSTSGK
+392 LGDVLVSTSGK

-430 ADNGLSVVTTGE
+430 ADNGLTVVTTGE

-503 AVMGGQVDLGMED
+503 AVMGGQVNLSMED

-543 SGLLALWS
+543 SSLLALWS

-566 TLALNGANSVWNVTE
+566 TLALNGANSVWNVTD

-597 AYEAPGSSSTP
+597 AYEAPGSSTTT

-627 VFVLRV
+627 FFVLRV

-676 VETSDSASDGGSFR
+676 VETSDTASDGGSFR

-784 EDSSGAWFR
+784 ENNSGAWFR

-799 ESNSRSFVKEFDM
+799 KSNSRSFVKEFDM

-817 QVGYDRKLEKSWL
+817 QLGYDRKLEKSWL
-830 PGGDTYLGLYF
+830 PGGDTYLGVYF

-907 SLGGFGASLEVGK
+907 SLGGFGASIEVGK

-927 ANGGAWYVEPQ
+927 KDGGAWYVEPQ

-946 GSAYFYANNGLNIGI
+946 GSAYFTANNGLNIGI

-998 DIRYGNGTHIAG
+998 DIRYGNGTRIAG

-1026 QVNQKNSLY
+1026 QVNQRNSLY

-1055 WRITF
+1055 

>member
-1 MKTKATDS
+1 MKTKTTDR
-9 LRKGISK
+9 LRKGISP

-34 DPMVSVTDGSTNE
+34 DPMVSVTDGSTQE
-47 YNTDYTIDVPQNM
+47 YDTNYAIDVPQNM
-60 VGTPAVD
+60 VGTPAVYV
-67 IGGLNGGTVRF
+67 GGLNGGTVRF

-90 GSLMQPQGIQVN
+90 GSLMQPQGIQVK
-102 LQNTSGNAFVEVLG
+102 LQSTSGNTIVEVLG
-116 KAIINT
+116 KALINT
-122 REVAVRADAYNG
+122 REVAVNADAYN
-134 ASYSAEIR
+134 SDTYSAEVR

-153 NVAVSAHRSGL
+153 NVALSAHRSGL

-178 GATVATIVASSGG
+178 GATSATIVASAGG
-191 KVEIGNDAEIGQT
+191 KVEVGDNAEIGQVGGT
-204 ATNYSANRITLL
+204 TDYTTNRIALL
-216 SYNNAPGFPTGYIR
+216 SYNSTPGSPKGYIR
-230 VGDNSRIYSLGT
+230 VGDNSRIYSLGA

-247 AVVTGWVLNLNNVV
+247 AVAAGYIFSFMNTVTI
-261 TAYSGN
+261 YDGN
-267 IEIGKNANISAIG
+267 IEIGKNVNISAAG
-280 DEAFTVW
+280 DGAFTVW

-295 TIGENSLITAS
+295 MIGENSLITAS
-306 GNDAAAVRAG
+306 GNDAAAVRSG
-316 IRMGYYDYNSAL
+316 IRIGYYDPGLMY
-328 KYNYIGGGL
+328 KYVGGGL
-337 IDIGEN
+337 IEIGTG
-343 STVKTTGSDS
+343 STVKTTGDGS

-371 IISTVGEKAY
+371 LISTEGEKAY
-381 GATASSGGEIT
+381 GVTASSGGEIS
-392 LGDVFVSTSGK
+392 LGDVLVSTSGK

-413 VDTSSGYPSA
+413 VDTSNGYPSA

-503 AVMGGQVDLGMED
+503 AVMGGQVNLSMED

-543 SGLLALWS
+543 SSLLALWS

-566 TLALNGANSVWNVTE
+566 TLALSGANSVWNVTD

-642 GDKLHVNGKV
+642 GDKLHVDGKV

-676 VETSDSASDGGSFR
+676 VETSDTASDGGSFR

-716 DGSDEFGSG
+716 EGSDEFGSG

-745 PPPSSNSA
+745 PPPSSNPA

-817 QVGYDRKLEKSWL
+817 QLGYDRKLEKSWL

-907 SLGGFGASLEVGK
+907 SLGGFGASLEIGK

-927 ANGGAWYVEPQ
+927 AGGGAWYVEPQ

-946 GSAYFYANNGLNIGI
+946 GSAYFTANNGLNIGI

-998 DIRYGNGTHIAG
+998 DIRYGNGTRIAG
-1010 ESFGDE
+1010 ESFEDE

-1026 QVNQKNSLY
+1026 QVNQRNSLY

-1043 GSFTED
+1043 GSFTEG

>member
-1 MKTKATDS
+1 MKTKTTDR
-9 LRKGISK
+9 LRKGISP

-34 DPMVSVTDGSTNE
+34 DPMVSVTDGGTHE

-60 VGTPAVD
+60 VGTPAVYV
-67 IGGLNGGTVRF
+67 GGLNGGTARF

-116 KAIINT
+116 KALVNT
-122 REVAVRADAYNG
+122 REVAVRADAYN
-134 ASYSAEIR
+134 AAYSAEIR

-191 KVEIGNDAEIGQT
+191 RVEIGNNAEIGQI
-204 ATNYSANRITLL
+204 ATNYSANRIALL
-216 SYNNAPGFPTGYIR
+216 SYNTTGSPNGYVR

-247 AVVTGWVLNLNNVV
+247 AVVAGYLIASNP
-261 TAYSGN
+261 AYSGN

-280 DEAFTVW
+280 DGAFTVW
-287 SRHEDSSI
+287 SLQEDSSI
-295 TIGENSLITAS
+295 TIGDGSIITAT
-306 GNDAAAVRAG
+306 GNSAAAVRSG
-316 IRMGYYDYNSAL
+316 LNMGTGSQN
-328 KYNYIGGGL
+328 KIGGGL
-337 IDIGEN
+337 IEIGAG

-371 IISTVGEKAY
+371 LISTEGEKAY
-381 GATASSGGEIT
+381 GVTASSGGEIS
-392 LGDVFVSTSGK
+392 LGDVLVSTSGK

-430 ADNGLSVVTTGE
+430 ADNGLTVVTTGE

-503 AVMGGQVDLGMED
+503 AVMGGQVNLSMED

-543 SGLLALWS
+543 SSLLALWS

-566 TLALNGANSVWNVTE
+566 TLALNGANSVWNVTD

-597 AYEAPGSSSTP
+597 AYEAPGSSTTT

-676 VETSDSASDGGSFR
+676 VETSDTASDGGSFR

-784 EDSSGAWFR
+784 ENNSGAWFR

-799 ESNSRSFVKEFDM
+799 KSNSRSFVKEFDM

-817 QVGYDRKLEKSWL
+817 QLGYDRKLEKSWL
-830 PGGDTYLGLYF
+830 PGGDTYLGVYF

-907 SLGGFGASLEVGK
+907 SLGGFGASIEVGK

-927 ANGGAWYVEPQ
+927 KDGGAWYVEPQ

-946 GSAYFYANNGLNIGI
+946 GSAYFTANNGLNIGI

-998 DIRYGNGTHIAG
+998 DIRYGNGTRIAG

-1026 QVNQKNSLY
+1026 QVNQRNSLY

-1055 WRITF
+1055 

>member
-1 MKTKATDS
+1 MKTKTTDR
-9 LRKGISK
+9 LRKGISP

-34 DPMVSVTDGSTNE
+34 DPMVSVTDGSTQE
-47 YNTDYTIDVPQNM
+47 YDTNYAIDVPQNM
-60 VGTPAVD
+60 VGTPAVYV
-67 IGGLNGGTVRF
+67 GGLNGGTVRF

-90 GSLMQPQGIQVN
+90 GSLMQPQGIQVK
-102 LQNTSGNAFVEVLG
+102 LQSTSGNTIVEVLG
-116 KAIINT
+116 KALINT
-122 REVAVRADAYNG
+122 REVAVNADAYN
-134 ASYSAEIR
+134 SDTYSAEVR

-153 NVAVSAHRSGL
+153 NVALSAHRSGL
-164 IAVGDGAKITGNSY
+164 IAVGDGAKITGNAY

-191 KVEIGNDAEIGQT
+191 KVEIGDNAEIGQI
-204 ATNYSANRITLL
+204 ATNYSANRIALL
-216 SYNNAPGFPTGYIR
+216 SYNTTGSLNGYIR

-247 AVVTGWVLNLNNVV
+247 AVVAGYVSSFMNTV
-261 TAYSGN
+261 TIYDGN
-267 IEIGKNANISAIG
+267 IEIGKNADISAAG
-280 DEAFTVW
+280 DGAFTVW

-295 TIGENSLITAS
+295 KIGENSLITAS
-306 GNDAAAVRAG
+306 GNDAAAVRSG
-316 IRMGYYDYNSAL
+316 IRIGYYDPGLMY
-328 KYNYIGGGL
+328 KYVGGGL
-337 IDIGEN
+337 IEIGAG
-343 STVKTTGSDS
+343 STVKTTGDGS

-365 LLHDNS
+365 SLHDNS
-371 IISTVGEKAY
+371 TISTVGEKAY
-381 GATASSGGEIT
+381 GVTASSGGDIT
-392 LGDVFVSTSGK
+392 LGSVSVSTSGK
-403 SALGLLAGGY
+403 SAIGLLAGGY
-413 VDTSSGYPSA
+413 VDTSNGYPSA

-430 ADNGLSVVTTGE
+430 ADNGLTVVTTGE

-488 TVSGSGVFNVKGDIG
+488 TVSGSGVFDVKGDIG
-503 AVMGGQVDLGMED
+503 AVMGGQVNLGMED

-543 SGLLALWS
+543 SSLLALWS

-597 AYEAPGSSSTP
+597 AYEAPGNSSTP

-642 GDKLHVNGKV
+642 GDKLHVDGKV

-676 VETSDSASDGGSFR
+676 VETSDTASDGGSFR

-716 DGSDEFGSG
+716 EGSDEFGSG

-740 KPTPT
+740 KPTP
-745 PPPSSNSA
+745 PPSSNPA

-817 QVGYDRKLEKSWL
+817 QLGYDRKLEKSWL

-907 SLGGFGASLEVGK
+907 SLGGFGASLEIGK

-927 ANGGAWYVEPQ
+927 VGGGAWYAEPQ

-946 GSAYFYANNGLNIGI
+946 GSAYFTANNGLNIGI

-998 DIRYGNGTHIAG
+998 DIRYGNGTRIAG

-1026 QVNQKNSLY
+1026 QVNQRNSLY

>member
-1 MKTKATDS
+1 MKTKTTDH
-9 LRKGISK
+9 LRKGLSP
-16 AALLCSLAL
+16 AALLCSFAL
-25 IFTPAAASA
+25 IFTSAAASA
-34 DPMVSVTDGSTNE
+34 DPMVSVTDGGTHE
-47 YNTDYTIDVPQNM
+47 YNTDYTMDVPQNM
-60 VGTPAVD
+60 VGTPAVN

-122 REVAVRADAYNG
+122 REVAVRADAYNS
-134 ASYSAEIR
+134 AAYSTEIR
-142 LGDGSEINSAN
+142 LGDDSEINSAN
-153 NVAVSAHRSGL
+153 NVALSAHRSGL
-164 IAVGDGAKITGNSY
+164 IAVGDGAKITGNAY

-191 KVEIGNDAEIGQT
+191 KVEIGDNAEIGQI
-204 ATNYSANRITLL
+204 ATNYSANRIALL
-216 SYNNAPGFPTGYIR
+216 SYNTTGSLNGYIR

-247 AVVTGWVLNLNNVV
+247 AVVAGSVYPTVI
-261 TAYSGN
+261 YSGN
-267 IEIGKNANISAIG
+267 IEIGKNANISAVG
-280 DEAFTVW
+280 DKAFTVW

-295 TIGENSLITAS
+295 MIGENSLITAS
-306 GNDAAAVRAG
+306 GNNAAAVRSG
-316 IRMGYYDYNSAL
+316 MQQNTGSQN
-328 KYNYIGGGL
+328 KIGGGL
-337 IDIGEN
+337 IEIGTG
-343 STVKTTGSDS
+343 STVKTTGDGS

-371 IISTVGEKAY
+371 LISTEGEKAY
-381 GATASSGGEIT
+381 GVTASSGGEIA

-543 SGLLALWS
+543 SSLLALWS

-566 TLALNGANSVWNVTE
+566 TLALNGANSVWNVTD

-597 AYEAPGSSSTP
+597 AYEAPGSSTTT

-676 VETSDSASDGGSFR
+676 VETSDTASDGGSFR

-784 EDSSGAWFR
+784 ENNSGAWFR

-799 ESNSRSFVKEFDM
+799 KSNSRSFVKEFDM

-817 QVGYDRKLEKSWL
+817 QLGYDRKLEKSWL
-830 PGGDTYLGLYF
+830 PGGDTYLGVYF

-907 SLGGFGASLEVGK
+907 SLGGFGASLEIGK

-927 ANGGAWYVEPQ
+927 AGGGAWYVEPQ

-946 GSAYFYANNGLNIGI
+946 GSAYFTANNGLNIGI

-998 DIRYGNGTHIAG
+998 DIRYGNGTRIAG

-1026 QVNQKNSLY
+1026 QVNQRNSLY

>member
-1 MKTKATDS
+1 MKTKTTDR
-9 LRKGISK
+9 LRKRISP

-25 IFTPAAASA
+25 IFTPAATSA
-34 DPMVSVTDGSTNE
+34 DPMVSVTDGGTNE
-47 YNTDYTIDVPQNM
+47 YNTDYTIDVQQNM
-60 VGTPAVD
+60 VGTPAVYV
-67 IGGLNGGTVRF
+67 GGLNGGTARF

-102 LQNTSGNAFVEVLG
+102 LQNTSGNALVEVLG

-122 REVAVRADAYNG
+122 REVAVNADAYNS
-134 ASYSAEIR
+134 AAYSAEIR
-142 LGDGSEINSAN
+142 LGDDSKINSAN
-153 NVAVSAHRSGL
+153 NVALSAHRSGL
-164 IAVGDGAKITGNSY
+164 IAVGDGSKITGNSY

-191 KVEIGNDAEIGQT
+191 KVEIGNDAEIGQM
-204 ATNYSANRITLL
+204 ATNYSANRIALF
-216 SYNNAPGFPTGYIR
+216 SYNTTGSPKGYIR

-247 AVVTGWVLNLNNVV
+247 AVVAGYVSSFMNTV
-261 TAYSGN
+261 TIYDGN
-267 IEIGKNANISAIG
+267 IEIGKNADISAVG
-280 DEAFTVW
+280 DGAFTVW

-295 TIGENSLITAS
+295 KIGENSLITAS
-306 GNDAAAVRAG
+306 GNDAAAVRSG
-316 IRMGYYDYNSAL
+316 IQIGYYDPGLMY
-328 KYNYIGGGL
+328 KYVGGGL
-337 IDIGEN
+337 IEIGEY
-343 STVKTTGSDS
+343 TAIKTTGSDS

-365 LLHDNS
+365 KLHDNS
-371 IISTVGEKAY
+371 LITTEGEKSY
-381 GATASSGGEIT
+381 GVTASSGGEVT
-392 LGDVFVSTSGK
+392 LGNVSVNTSGK

-450 FGGQVNL
+450 FGGRVIL

-464 VDSGKGSY
+464 VDSSKGSY

-482 GSGSAP
+482 GSGFSP

-566 TLALNGANSVWNVTE
+566 TLALSGANSVWNVTD

-642 GDKLHVNGKV
+642 GDKLHVDGKV

-676 VETSDSASDGGSFR
+676 VETSDTASDGGSFR

-740 KPTPT
+740 KPTP
-745 PPPSSNSA
+745 PPSSNPA

-817 QVGYDRKLEKSWL
+817 QLGYDRKLEKSWL

-907 SLGGFGASLEVGK
+907 SLGGFGASLEIGK

-927 ANGGAWYVEPQ
+927 AGGGAWYVEPQ

-946 GSAYFYANNGLNIGI
+946 GSAYFTANNGLNIGI

-998 DIRYGNGTHIAG
+998 DIRYGNGTRIAG

-1026 QVNQKNSLY
+1026 QVNQRNSLY

>member
-1 MKTKATDS
+1 MKTKTTDR
-9 LRKGISK
+9 LRKRISP

-34 DPMVSVTDGSTNE
+34 DPMVSVTDGSTQE
-47 YNTDYTIDVPQNM
+47 YNTDYSIEVQQGENDNAAVF
-60 VGTPAVD
+60 VGGPN
-67 IGGLNGGTVRF
+67 GGPNGGTVRF
-78 KNNLTINNDTPM
+78 KNNLTVNNNTIA
-90 GSLMQPQGIQVN
+90 GILSIQQGIRAS
-102 LQNTSGNAFVEVLG
+102 LQNASGNAFVDVLG

-122 REVAVRADAYNG
+122 REVAVNADSYGNTAYKAEVRLGNG
-134 ASYSAEIR
+134 AA
-142 LGDGSEINSAN
+142 INSAN
-153 NVAVSAHRSGL
+153 NVAVSALREGL
-164 IAVGDGAKITGNSY
+164 IAIGDDAKITGNAY
-178 GATVATIVASSGG
+178 GSTVATIVASAGG
-191 KVEIGNDAEIGQT
+191 RVEIGNNAEIGQV
-204 ATNYSANRITLL
+204 AKDYAANRIALF
-216 SYNNAPGFPTGYIR
+216 SYNTPSFSTGYIR
-230 VGDNSRIYSLGT
+230 VGDDSKIYSLGT

-247 AVVTGWVLNLNNVV
+247 ALVAGYVNSSTV
-261 TAYSGN
+261 YSGN
-267 IEIGKNANISAIG
+267 IEIGKNANISAVG
-280 DEAFTVW
+280 DKAFTVW

-295 TIGENSLITAS
+295 RIGENSLITAS
-306 GNDAAAVRAG
+306 GNNAAAVRSG
-316 IRMGYYDYNSAL
+316 MQQNTGSQN
-328 KYNYIGGGL
+328 KIGGGL
-337 IDIGEN
+337 IEIGAG

-365 LLHDNS
+365 SLHDNS
-371 IISTVGEKAY
+371 LFSTEGEKAY
-381 GATASSGGEIT
+381 GVTASSGGEIS

-503 AVMGGQVDLGMED
+503 AVMGGQVNLGMED

-543 SGLLALWS
+543 SSLLALWS

-591 GATVNL
+591 GATINL
-597 AYEAPGSSSTP
+597 AYEAPGSSTTT

-614 GNLNESAGTGKGG
+614 GNLNESTGAGKGG

-676 VETSDSASDGGSFR
+676 VETSDTASDGGSFR
-690 LANSAVSTGEAEV
+690 LANSAVSTGEAEI

-745 PPPSSNSA
+745 PPPASNSA

-763 YLLNYAETDTL
+763 
-774 IRRLGDLRFT
+774 
-784 EDSSGAWFR
+784 
-793 AYGGKF
+793 
-799 ESNSRSFVKEFDM
+799 
-812 NYGGA
+812 
-817 QVGYDRKLEKSWL
+817 
-830 PGGDTYLGLYF
+830 
-841 GYSKGDLDY
+841 
-850 RENGYGSG
+850 
-858 DAENK
+858 
-863 TLGAYAT
+863 
-870 YVAKNGFYVDAIIK
+870 
-884 YVWSKNDFSVYDSQ
+884 
-898 GTMVTGDDV
+898 
-907 SLGGFGASLEVGK
+907 
-920 RFRFKAN
+920 
-927 ANGGAWYVEPQ
+927 
-938 AQLSYQRQ
+938 
-946 GSAYFYANNGLNIGI
+946 
-961 DDFNSLLGRIGTLI
+961 
-975 GYETEKTNFYAKVSY
+975 
-990 VKEFDGDM
+990 
-998 DIRYGNGTHIAG
+998 
-1010 ESFGDE
+1010 
-1016 WWVYGIGVTH
+1016 
-1026 QVNQKNSLY
+1026 
-1035 LSLERSSG
+1035 
-1043 GSFTED
+1043 
-1049 WALRGG
+1049 
-1055 WRITF
+1055 

>member
-1 MKTKATDS
+1 MKTKTTDR
-9 LRKGISK
+9 LRKGISP

-34 DPMVSVTDGSTNE
+34 DPMVSVTDGSTQE
-47 YNTDYTIDVPQNM
+47 YDTNYAIDVPQNM
-60 VGTPAVD
+60 VGTPAVYV
-67 IGGLNGGTVRF
+67 GGLNGGTVRF

-90 GSLMQPQGIQVN
+90 GSLMQPQGIQVK
-102 LQNTSGNAFVEVLG
+102 LQSTSGNTIVEVLG
-116 KAIINT
+116 KALINT
-122 REVAVRADAYNG
+122 REVAVNADAYN
-134 ASYSAEIR
+134 SDTYSAEVR

-153 NVAVSAHRSGL
+153 NVALSAHRSGL

-191 KVEIGNDAEIGQT
+191 RVEIGNNAEIGQI
-204 ATNYSANRITLL
+204 ATNYSANRIALL
-216 SYNNAPGFPTGYIR
+216 SYNTTGSPNGYVR

-247 AVVTGWVLNLNNVV
+247 AVVAGYLIASNP
-261 TAYSGN
+261 AYSGN

-280 DEAFTVW
+280 DGAFTVW
-287 SRHEDSSI
+287 SLQEDSSI
-295 TIGENSLITAS
+295 TIGDGSIITAT
-306 GNDAAAVRAG
+306 GNSAAAVRSG
-316 IRMGYYDYNSAL
+316 LNMGTGSQN
-328 KYNYIGGGL
+328 KIGGGL
-337 IDIGEN
+337 IEIGTG
-343 STVKTTGSDS
+343 STVKTTGDGS

-371 IISTVGEKAY
+371 LISTEGEKAY
-381 GATASSGGEIT
+381 GVTASSGGEIS
-392 LGDVFVSTSGK
+392 LGDVLVSTSGK

-413 VDTSSGYPSA
+413 VDTSNGYPSA

-503 AVMGGQVDLGMED
+503 AVMGGQVNLSMED

-543 SGLLALWS
+543 SSLLALWS

-566 TLALNGANSVWNVTE
+566 TLALSGANSVWNVTD

-642 GDKLHVNGKV
+642 GDKLHVDGKV

-676 VETSDSASDGGSFR
+676 VETSDTASDGGSFR

-716 DGSDEFGSG
+716 EGSDEFGSG

-745 PPPSSNSA
+745 PPPSSNPA

-817 QVGYDRKLEKSWL
+817 QLGYDRKLEKSWL

-907 SLGGFGASLEVGK
+907 SLGGFGASLEIGK

-927 ANGGAWYVEPQ
+927 AGGGAWYVEPQ

-946 GSAYFYANNGLNIGI
+946 GSAYFTANNGLNIGI

-998 DIRYGNGTHIAG
+998 DIRYGNGTRIAG
-1010 ESFGDE
+1010 ESFEDE

-1026 QVNQKNSLY
+1026 QVNQRNSLY

-1043 GSFTED
+1043 GSFTEG